1 VRDAQ
6 ELMAKYKVSGF
17 PVTDGAGLL
26 IGIVTNRD
34 LRFAQDVDDSVANI
48 MTNTGLITAPLGTTL
63 EEAERIL
70 HKHRIEKLPIVDQAG
85 KLVGLMTVKDISKKQ
100 KHPHAAKDDQ
110 GRLIVGAGVGIAQ
123 DTLDRVAALVE
134 AGVDVVVV
142 DTAHG
147 HTKGVIQTVSAVK
160 AAHPSVN
167 VIAGNI
173 GTGEAAQALID
184 AGADGV
190 KVGIGPGSI
199 CTTRII
205 AGVGVPQIS
214 AIMNVAEVAS
224 RHGIPVIADG
234 GIKQTGDV
242 AKAIAAGADTVMV
255 GGMLAGHEES
265 PGEKVLLEGRAYK
278 TYRGMGSLGAM
289 NQGSADRYFQ
299 DVEDEIKKLV
309 PEGIEG
315 RVPFKGNVNDTIYQL
330 VGGLR
335 AAMGY
340 CGCSTI
346 EEMKSDARFVRM
358 TAAGLRESHPHDII
372 ITKESP
378 NYYTR

>member
-1 VRDAQ
+1 
-6 ELMAKYKVSGF
+6 
-17 PVTDGAGLL
+17 
-26 IGIVTNRD
+26 
-34 LRFAQDVDDSVANI
+34 
-48 MTNTGLITAPLGTTL
+48 
-63 EEAERIL
+63 
-70 HKHRIEKLPIVDQAG
+70 
-85 KLVGLMTVKDISKKQ
+85 
-100 KHPHAAKDDQ
+100 
-110 GRLIVGAGVGIAQ
+110 
-123 DTLDRVAALVE
+123 
-134 AGVDVVVV
+134 VVV